1 MAASDEEGL
10 DSTTIRMPDYK
21 GKSISG
27 RVVTARK
34 VDRST
39 GSKTWEWGW
48 YVCVELDAGQTPDAV
63 NCLYFCHNARN
74 LVSVG
79 QRVKS
84 GDALAVMGSTG
95 NAALASP
102 PFAHCHFEVRATAAG
117 AGLDPTAYTGHP
129 NAVGTYG
136 EAIDETEDSDM
147 KFLEVT
153 SGKCEVF
160 TAPDVN
166 AVDKHYNGG
175 KLTEGVCYPVQAEV
189 GSSGGYSW
197 VRIFVAGV
205 QRYAA
210 VLADRCQLVT
220 LSPGDAFA
228 ACVAQGGGDTS
239 ELESQAEQLAKERD
253 TATQRAQRAEQQAG
267 AYAAAHGGGRHRA
280 GGVGAMESLI
290 VALITG
296 VLSLVGVV
304 ITNTAAARR
313 TENKITTAQAV
324 TDTKLDELTREVR
337 EHNGFARRMPVVGE
351 QIKVANHRVGGTW
364 KNGWRVN
371 GNEQD
376 RACTYDGR
384 NGGGAVSNTPRPSAK
399 QSSKSSGKP
408 PPRRRE
414 PLRWACCCAL
424 ASERIFTPRWV

>member
-1 MAASDEEGL
+1 MAIFKGRVRVRYGYSRWGYTRNNGKGWHGGSDEEGL

-95 NAALASP
+95 NASLASP

-210 VLADRCQLVT
+210 VLADRCRLVT

-228 ACVAQGGGDTS
+228 ACVAQGGDAAG
-239 ELESQAEQLAKERD
+239 
-253 TATQRAQRAEQQAG
+253 QRAQRDGRAG
-267 AYAAAHGGGRHRA
+267 GRVRAAHGGIRHRA
-280 GGVGAMESLI
+280 GGVGAMESII

-337 EHNGFARRMPVVGE
+337 EHNGFARRMPVVEE
-351 QIKVANHRVGGTW
+351 QIKVANHRISDLEKW
-364 KNGWRVN
+364 M
-371 GNEQD
+371 E
-376 RACTYDGR
+376 
-384 NGGGAVSNTPRPSAK
+384 
-399 QSSKSSGKP
+399 GK
-408 PPRRRE
+408 RQ
-414 PLRWACCCAL
+414 
-424 ASERIFTPRWV
+424 